1 MMYKKSFLL
10 SAALA
15 VTASLFL
22 TPTTSSA
29 VEITGG
35 ISFAGGYTPDDSDLT
50 LATRVTFGP
59 TVVLD
64 SNGDFTL
71 PIFTP
76 VAMADYLEWEPSFT
90 VSPSN
95 PLWSVGDFSFDL
107 TSLAVTA
114 ESSTSITLNG
124 LGVVKHADFDD
135 TDGNWVA
142 TFNTSGN
149 TFSWSASSSS
159 VPDGGT
165 SITLLG
171 MALIGTGLLRR
182 RL

>member
-1 MMYKKSFLL
+1 MKYKNSFLL
-10 SAALA
+10 STALA

-22 TPTTSSA
+22 SSTTTNA

-35 ISFAGGYTPDDSDLT
+35 ISFAGGYTPDDSNLT
-50 LATRVTFGP
+50 VAKKITFGP
-59 TVVLD
+59 TVVMD

-71 PIFTP
+71 PMFTP
-76 VAMADYLEWEPSFT
+76 VVMADYLEWDPSFT

-95 PLWSVGDFSFDL
+95 PLWSVGGFSFDL
-107 TSLAVTA
+107 MSLAVTA
-114 ESSTSITLNG
+114 ESTTSITLNG
-124 LGVVKHADFDD
+124 LGVVKHANFDD

-165 SITLLG
+165 SIALLG

-182 RL
+182 RI

>member
-1 MMYKKSFLL
+1 MMHKKSFLL
-10 SAALA
+10 STALA
-15 VTASLFL
+15 LTASLFL
-22 TPTTSSA
+22 SSTTTNA

-35 ISFAGGYTPDDSDLT
+35 ISFAGGYTPDNNDLT
-50 LATRVTFGP
+50 AATKVTFGP
-59 TVVLD
+59 TVVMD

-71 PIFTP
+71 PMFTL
-76 VAMADYLEWEPSFT
+76 VTMANYLEWDPSFT
-90 VSPSN
+90 VSPAN
-95 PLWSVGDFSFDL
+95 PLWSVGGFTFDL

-114 ESSTSITLNG
+114 ESANSITLNG
-124 LGVVKHADFDD
+124 LGVVKHANFDD

-165 SITLLG
+165 SVALLG
-171 MALIGTGLLRR
+171 IAVVGTGLLRR